1 MKIFKLCGKEKIL
14 NERLEQKNEDE
25 CEQVIL
31 DFAKEFNKFKGE
43 YSSMEFHK
51 DQSNKQF
58 GILVDDKALRTLNDS
73 PAIQKIFLD
82 IAKEA
87 SSVICCRVSPIQK
100 SQVVK
105 MMKNYDK
112 NGVTLAIGDGGND
125 VSMIMEAHIGI
136 GIYGEEGM
144 RAVQSG
150 DYAIGEFKI
159 LRRLLLFHGR
169 TFYIRNTQC
178 ILYFFYKNFVF
189 TLVQFIYGFY
199 TNFSGQTIIDDWYI
213 SFYNLIFT
221 SLPLGARAL
230 LDFDIKPDDGLIVEK
245 MLPYLY
251 YEIKKH
257 PIFNQLNFF
266 MYLFKGIVHC
276 ILNYFFTLYITL
288 DTPIDKDGSM
298 DCLWYTSVDL
308 YTNIL
313 FIVSINLIIDTANIT
328 WINVVIQLGS
338 TFGFYIIFLCA
349 VHFMPTFNSYASI
362 YNSVN
367 SPILWLN
374 LIFVFSACFLFD
386 YSMKSLDF
394 IFRPNYANELQIVY
408 NRFGPINSTK
418 NLSKRII
425 KVLQKT
431 NFDENIVEEDKIL
444 NKENEQKERKKKR
457 KNNKYDKDIEIHS
470 ISLSE
475 DISIK

>member
-1 MKIFKLCGKEKIL
+1 MNSKVNFLQWNIITII
-14 NERLEQKNEDE
+14 Q
-25 CEQVIL
+25 I
-31 DFAKEFNKFKGE
+31 
-43 YSSMEFHK
+43 
-51 DQSNKQF
+51 
-58 GILVDDKALRTLNDS
+58 IVDDKALRTLNDS

-112 NGVTLAIGDGGND
+112 KGVTLSIGDGGND

-251 YEIKKH
+251 YEIKKY
-257 PIFNQLNFF
+257 PIFNQFNFF

-349 VHFMPTFNSYASI
+349 VHFMPAFNSYASI

-386 YSMKSLDF
+386 YSMKSIDF

-457 KNNKYDKDIEIHS
+457 KNNKYDKNIEIHS